1 MIASPPPRTTDIPP
15 LASPGSQPPPTG
27 KWASPALC
35 ALDGVASA
43 LPTTLGSTL
52 LLYSLVAP
60 EWLSAGV
67 LAAVLGLVITHA
79 LTMRISRPVF
89 NAGRVFEAATLA
101 VMVQQTVLQF
111 GRWGITDTSTTRL
124 AVICCVLLVAGL
136 TVGLLALARAE
147 RFARFI
153 PHPVFVAF
161 SNSVTLTLLLTQPQQ
176 LLQQMQASP
185 HAWPVALVALAVLGV
200 ALAVRTWLPRWPA
213 GACGLL
219 TGTLLALGLAQQGW
233 AMPMLIADLTWTLP
247 FLQADFANLFHTGSA
262 LPLMLV
268 MAKNGVIL
276 GVLIFLNTLVTGQML
291 SQVDDRA
298 SNRPRDKVL
307 QALAYALSGLSG
319 STPVSGS
326 PSASMSAMRHAPR
339 VDWERTLGIAA
350 LLVVALHLS
359 GALTLLP
366 TAALIGLL
374 LFDAWIMWD
383 RPSVKQF
390 WLWLRRHPLAS
401 HTREDLVVIAGVMA
415 ASLLANMVVGLLT
428 GLLLGLLLHAH
439 RNTRRPVRQVWTGRQ
454 VSSNC
459 ARTRADQQKLN
470 EHGDALIVLELD
482 THQFFAS
489 ASLLNTTVRDHLHG
503 LPAHGGSTASRTPL
517 VVVLDW
523 SYVRN
528 TDTSVA
534 MVVARLHAYAREQ
547 GVRMLQAGTALHQG
561 TVHDLLLQSLPA
573 ADIYPD
579 LDHALEAAENQV
591 IAHYSGTPT
600 ALPDTTGTSG
610 AAGDGDTEALWA
622 GAPLLHGLTKE
633 EQQEVRSRM
642 TLHSLAEG
650 DVLVEAGA
658 EADGVWLILA
668 GTASVRVKSAR
679 GDSDVRLAGMR
690 EGTTV
695 GEVGFLDGAPR
706 SATVRAETAVQ
717 AAQLSRASFNRLA
730 QSHPHIV
737 QRLLTNMALDL
748 AARFRN
754 THSKV
759 VARQQVR

>member
-1 MIASPPPRTTDIPP
+1 M
-15 LASPGSQPPPTG
+15 
-27 KWASPALC
+27 
-35 ALDGVASA
+35 ASA

-79 LTMRISRPVF
+79 LTLRISRPVF

-124 AVICCVLLVAGL
+124 AVICCVVLIAGL
-136 TVGLLALARAE
+136 TVGLLAMARAE

-200 ALAVRTWLPRWPA
+200 AVAVRTWLPRWPA

-247 FLQADFANLFHTGSA
+247 VLQADFANLFHTGSA
-262 LPLMLV
+262 WPLVLV

-291 SQVDDRA
+291 SQADDRA

-326 PSASMSAMRHAPR
+326 PSASLSVMRHGPR
-339 VDWERTLGIAA
+339 VDWARTLGIAV

-390 WLWLRRHPLAS
+390 WLWLRRRPLPS

-454 VSSNC
+454 VSSHC

-470 EHGDALIVLELD
+470 EHGDALLVLELD

-489 ASLLNTTVRDHLHG
+489 AHLLNSTVRDHLHG
-503 LPAHGGSTASRTPL
+503 LPAHGGSTPGRTPL

-534 MVVARLHAYAREQ
+534 MVVARLHAYAREH
-547 GVRMLQAGTALHQG
+547 GVRMLHAGTALHQS

-579 LDHALEAAENQV
+579 LDHALEAAENHV
-591 IAHYSGTPT
+591 IAHCSDTPA
-600 ALPDTTGTSG
+600 ALPDASD
-610 AAGDGDTEALWA
+610 AAEEADSEALWA

-642 TLHSLAEG
+642 TLHSLAQG

-658 EADGVWLILA
+658 VADSVWLILA
-668 GTASVRVKSAR
+668 GTASVTVKSAR
-679 GDSDVRLAGMR
+679 GFEVRLAGMR

-717 AAQLSRASFNRLA
+717 AAQLSRASFNGLA

-748 AARFRN
+748 AARFRS